1 MTALFRQAVN
11 AEIETWRLATHP
23 TVFAAYENGPVPD
36 ESVVGP
42 IWIDCDIRWYAAKV
56 AAMGARPMGRHT
68 GTILTNVYYRAAEG
82 TGPVDAMLDEIKEL
96 LRTRRLGGAVLMMP
110 ARTIST
116 DFQGWYK
123 SGLLTPFTLDDA

>member
-11 AEIETWRLATHP
+11 AEIETWRLATH
-23 TVFAAYENGPVPD
+23 AAVPAFYESGPVPD
-36 ESVVGP
+36 EATVGP
-42 IWIDCDIRWYAAKV
+42 LWIDCDIRWYSAQLAS
-56 AAMGARPMGRHT
+56 MGTRPLGRHT
-68 GTILTNVYYRAAEG
+68 GTILTNVYFRAAEG

-96 LRTRRLGGAVLMMP
+96 LRNRRLGGAVLKMP

-116 DFQGWYK
+116 DFMGWFK

>member
-11 AEIETWRLATHP
+11 AEIETWRVANHP
-23 TVFAAYENGPVPD
+23 TIFAAYENGPTPD
-36 ESVVGP
+36 EATVGP
-42 IWIDCDIRWYAAKV
+42 IWIDCDIRWYSARLAS
-56 AAMGARPMGRHT
+56 MGVRPLGRHA
-68 GTILTNVYYRAAEG
+68 GTILTNVYFRDAEG

-96 LRTRRLGGAVLMMP
+96 LRARRLGGAVLSMP

-116 DFQGWYK
+116 DFHGWYK